1 MTRPILYVLAGVN
14 GAGKSSLGGHAL
26 RQAGLDWFNPDTFT
40 RQLVETT
47 GSPLADAN
55 AAAWREGMRLLD
67 AAIANGYDHAFATT
81 LGGATIAATLRK
93 ATASH
98 DVLIWYCG
106 LDSPESHLARIKLRV
121 SRGGHDIP
129 EAKVRERYIASIRNL
144 IGLLPHLAQLQVFDN
159 SADAPPGTP
168 ITDPRLLL
176 QMERGRITHPTLV
189 EDLFHIPDWARPIM
203 EMALSMQA

>member
-67 AAIANGYDHAFATT
+67 AAIANGNDHAFETT
-81 LGGATIAATLRK
+81 LGGTTIAATLRK
-93 ATASH
+93 ALQWVKPH
-98 DVLIWYCG
+98 QLIGCTSG
-106 LDSPESHLARIKLRV
+106 PT
-121 SRGGHDIP
+121 SRGSRWP
-129 EAKVRERYIASIRNL
+129 CRRA
-144 IGLLPHLAQLQVFDN
+144 LAPACN
-159 SADAPPGTP
+159 GC
-168 ITDPRLLL
+168 PR
-176 QMERGRITHPTLV
+176 P
-189 EDLFHIPDWARPIM
+189 
-203 EMALSMQA
+203 